1 MSDKAWGERV
11 GLAPSV
17 ADDTEGEPEGYRA
30 WKAGK
35 TGLTRDLKIVPAA
48 GSGGSTR
55 YVPYLQT
62 ISLELNDTATE
73 LAVMCHSSGEL
84 IFIEGV
90 GLDDVAE
97 VISEKKA
104 KSLHV
109 WSATDG
115 AKPETVIT
123 AVTFNKSLRDLAAPE

>member
-11 GLAPSV
+11 GLAP
-17 ADDTEGEPEGYRA
+17 AAANDAETYEA
-30 WKAGK
+30 WKASK
-35 TGLTRDLKIVPAA
+35 TGLTRDVKFVPAA
-48 GSGGSTR
+48 GSGESIR
-55 YVPYLQT
+55 YVPYLQS

-84 IFIEGV
+84 IFIEGA
-90 GLDDVAE
+90 GLDAVAD

-104 KSLHV
+104 TSLHV

-123 AVTFNKSLRDLAAPE
+123 SAAFNTSLRDLAAPE